1 MKTFIPLF
9 LFICVFN
16 LTSFAA
22 TRTAVSSGNVDNPSI
37 WDGGVY
43 PNAGDDIVVNNNVN
57 LTINIDIPYAIG
69 NVMMIGSA
77 QINLSGRNITVG
89 SLTGAT
95 GSVINNGGAGGAKN
109 FTCVNA
115 ANTTFSGRI
124 TGEINFIKSGAGT
137 LTLTN
142 NSTYTGV
149 TTIQNGVLEIANPS
163 GSIYNN
169 GLVAGVVT
177 VKNGATLLLSRQ
189 DFWGTHVTANAARVV
204 VEQGGG
210 VSSNGY
216 FNTLTNLTL
225 TGGQLQSNGGQN
237 PWQSFALKGTVITS
251 GTTQSVISTPSG
263 SNNNV
268 KIGTNATGG
277 STTFNVGNDVTGD
290 DLLISSL
297 LENNKNV
304 SSTFVA
310 SEFIKTGSGTVNLT
324 AANEFSGGYTHTGGE
339 TKITNNASLGTGTAV
354 MNGTGVF
361 ALQNGVTVANPLTI
375 TSTTP
380 AEGYG
385 TITLETG
392 TATWAG
398 NITVN
403 TNEVNGGHFVSRGT
417 ELRITGSITGASGV
431 EVKHRLGDIT
441 YSGGGS
447 ANVFYLREGNANL
460 AANNG
465 LPSNAVF
472 QFFSNDFSSTSILDL
487 NNFNQT
493 FSGINGDK
501 ARDSRVTNSQATI
514 KTLTLNGVRGGTS
527 TYRGSITGKI
537 KLELTGSAYQILTGD
552 NTYTGTTVIAPG
564 CTLRVGAG
572 GSVGSIVGNIVNN
585 GTLIVDRGDA
595 YTISGV
601 ISGSGTLIKEGAGTL
616 TLTGANT
623 YTGETQI
630 NAGTLRAGS
639 GSAVGTVALGT
650 QINSSATFDI
660 NGQMLGAE
668 EFILNGG
675 TMVNNGV
682 DQVDA
687 VQKVRVIANSFIGG
701 TTRWDVRNLSTADGY
716 VIINSPFTLTKQD
729 ANTIIFV
736 RGTITNNGS
745 VVINNGV
752 LSLQT
757 NPTFGGTGSYTVNN
771 SGTLNVISFGGPTVL
786 TNNVNVNNGA
796 RIGSTDNIG
805 GNSSIAGTV
814 TLSGS
819 STINTTVGFDIS
831 GVIAGTGNYTKTGT
845 GTLTLSGNN
854 TYSGS
859 TTVNDGVLKLNSSTA
874 LGSITGVT
882 IVEEGASIDLNG
894 VNYSLVEP
902 ITIKGNGYNSGG
914 VIVNS
919 NTTTATFA
927 GLITMNGNSVLT
939 TINPYTLSGNI
950 LGTNYNLIKNGSKAL
965 TFGSNSV
972 IVNNFSL
979 NAGAVNA
986 GSSVINIYENFTKA
1000 GSAIFTPNTGEV
1012 AFVGAA
1018 AQTVP
1023 NVGFYDL
1030 RINNTAGVSLSA
1042 NTNVGGTVYMQNG
1055 ILTTGT
1061 YTIDLGSTGNLNE
1074 TTPNAQAPTSYI
1086 IGNVTT
1092 TRNVLKNT
1100 ANSFGGIGLTLTES
1114 TINSNNTQVT
1124 RTTGTASTVSSGK
1137 SSIKREFEITPATN
1151 TGLNASMTFSYF
1163 DHETTGHL
1171 EDSLILYRYNGTEWI
1186 DKQPTVVNKVTNT
1199 LSYSGITAFSR
1210 WTASDKYNQPLP
1222 ITLLNFKVKATND
1235 NQIAI
1240 NWKTIKE
1247 ENNAYF
1253 TIEKSVNGTDWVL
1266 VEEINGAGS
1275 SSQPLTYNTVDKNP
1289 FEGVS
1294 YYRLKQTDYDGK
1306 FVYFKIVPTEINY
1319 EAVNSFECNIYPSP
1333 ATVDNMNMLIS
1344 SEELGLYQV
1353 TISNAVGNLLYSTRF
1368 NHQEKSAFIDLSN
1381 TINDYNFGTYFITV
1395 LNGKSNVCRQKI
1407 IIE

>member
-9 LFICVFN
+9 LFICVLN
-16 LTSFAA
+16 LISFAA
-22 TRTAVSSGNVDNPSI
+22 TRTAVSSGNVNAAATWS
-37 WDGGVY
+37 GGVF
-43 PNAGDDIVVNNNVN
+43 PGAGDDIIINDNVN
-57 LTINIDIPYAIG
+57 LTINIDLPFSAG
-69 NVMMIGSA
+69 NLTLIGSA
-77 QINLSGRNITVG
+77 QISLSGRALTVG
-89 SLTGAT
+89 SLTGST
-95 GSVINNGGAGGAKN
+95 NSIIYNGSGGGAKN
-109 FTCVNA
+109 FTCINA
-115 ANTTFSGRI
+115 ANTTFAGRI
-124 TGEINFIKSGAGT
+124 TGNVNFIKGGAGT

-142 NSTYTGV
+142 NSAYTGV
-149 TTIQNGVLEIANPS
+149 TIIQNGGLEIANPS

-204 VEQGGG
+204 VEQGGV

-225 TGGQLQSNGGQN
+225 TGGQLQSIGGNN
-237 PWQSFALKGTVITS
+237 PWESFALKGTVTTS
-251 GTTQSVISTPSG
+251 GTTQSIIRSPSG
-263 SNNNV
+263 SYNKV
-268 KIGTNATGG
+268 KIGTNAAGG
-277 STTFNVGNDVTGD
+277 STTFNVGNDVTED

-297 LENNKNV
+297 LENNKNN
-304 SSTFVA
+304 SSAFVA
-310 SEFIKTGSGTVNLT
+310 SNFIKTGSGTVNLT
-324 AANEFSGGYTHTGGE
+324 AANEFSGNYTHTNGD
-339 TKITNNASLGTGTAV
+339 TKVSNNKSLGTGTAI
-354 MNGTGVF
+354 MNGIGRF
-361 ALQNGVTVANPLTI
+361 MLQDGVTIANPLTI
-375 TSTTP
+375 NLSSPGIGFGSITSQ
-380 AEGYG
+380 
-385 TITLETG
+385 TG
-392 TATWAG
+392 TTTWSG
-398 NITVN
+398 NIAVN
-403 TNEVNGGHFVSRGT
+403 TNQGNGGHFASLGT
-417 ELRITGSITGASGV
+417 KLNITGVITGAPGV
-431 EVKHRLGDIT
+431 IVTHRDGVIT
-441 YSGGGS
+441 YSGGGT
-447 ANVFYLREGNANL
+447 ADEFFLLQGTATLGRD
-460 AANNG
+460 NG
-465 LPSNAVF
+465 LPSNAI
-472 QFFSNDFSSTSILDL
+472 FSQNHPDLITTLDL
-487 NNFNQT
+487 TDFNQA
-493 FSGINGDK
+493 FSGLK
-501 ARDSRVTNSQATI
+501 AQNSGQKITNSKATVT
-514 KTLTLNGVRGGTS
+514 TLTLNGTQN
-527 TYRGSITGKI
+527 TTETFNGSITGNI
-537 KLELTGSAYQILTGD
+537 KLVLTGATTQILTGT
-552 NTYTGTTVIAPG
+552 NTYTGTTIIAPG

-585 GTLIVDRGDA
+585 GTLIIDRGNA

-757 NPTFGGTGSYTVNN
+757 NPAFAGTGSYTVNN

-796 RIGSTDNIG
+796 RIGSTDNLG

-831 GVIAGTGNYTKTGT
+831 GVIAGTGNYIKTGT

-1275 SSQPLTYNTVDKNP
+1275 SSQPLTYNTVDTNP